1 MPILKHLFFRMFRK
15 EAKAKM
21 EVELA
26 WSKKMRDMMA
36 KGYSEKQ
43 VLGQIKERKR
53 LNMLEQLKIEGG
65 PFTDAEAVSKYLESP
80 LEDPR
85 KKQSRLK
92 LELRFARESST
103 NLPESDQ
110 LFQVQIPC
118 QVVKE
123 GT

>member
-1 MPILKHLFFRMFRK
+1 
-15 EAKAKM
+15 
-21 EVELA
+21 
-26 WSKKMRDMMA
+26 MA

-92 LELRFARESST
+92 LELRFAKESSI
-103 NLPESDQ
+103 NLPQSD
-110 LFQVQIPC
+110 
-118 QVVKE
+118 
-123 GT
+123 